1 MILFRNK
8 SLIMK
13 HKQDAKNPRRRIL
26 GLDQNDLS
34 KLNITSGLNVS
45 AEDKEGSHDTER
57 TTFVKDLSPLSKL
70 AALCQARLAEMSG
83 RSKLV
88 LASLTL
94 VLVYLAAVLAVH
106 LCYALLGWVAASLAG
121 ARAAFFSVPEVL
133 SGTAGTER
141 VKTDHNVDDLRSIVR
156 GLNSEISLLRGSVED
171 VKLRIFENEKEVNN
185 YVSKSVVIED
195 QIEQKKM
202 FEKLSRDITSLN
214 STFENSKISQI
225 KPIKNETES
234 DMKLS
239 EDVDF
244 VKKAI
249 SSLNSTSNKSTDEIL
264 QMVLDKFPDLSTIGE
279 KFRNFETRAN
289 SLEEKLNSGA
299 NISSVMEL
307 YLNNITKDLQAEVK
321 TGIEAAVNAKQPKD
335 MKVVDWASPELG
347 TVVTA
352 SPAPL
357 PVAGA
362 GAELKVLG
370 VTVWRSAAR
379 PRPGPAPA
387 PAGWRPRGRPRWCS
401 PSRGRCGCGGWSSP
415 RHPPGL
421 HRDTSPCGTITRE

>member
-1 MILFRNK
+1 
-8 SLIMK
+8 MK

-83 RSKLV
+83 RSKLL

-141 VKTDHNVDDLRSIVR
+141 VKTDHNVDELRSIVR

-321 TGIEAAVNAKQPKD
+321 TGIEAAVKAKQPKD
-335 MKVVDWASPELG
+335 KKVVDWASPELG

-370 VTVWRSAAR
+370 VTVWRSAAP
-379 PRPGPAPA
+379 PRPGPGTCWLAAQGAASLVLTFPRQVRLRRLVLTQAPTWA
-387 PAGWRPRGRPRWCS
+387 A
-401 PSRGRCGCGGWSSP
+401 P
-415 RHPPGL
+415 RHL
-421 HRDTSPCGTITRE
+421 ALWDHHT

>member
-57 TTFVKDLSPLSKL
+57 TTFAKDLSPLSKL

-83 RSKLV
+83 RSKLL

-141 VKTDHNVDDLRSIVR
+141 VKTDHNVDELRSIVR

-321 TGIEAAVNAKQPKD
+321 TGIEAAVKAKQPKD

-370 VTVWRSAAR
+370 VTVWRSAAP
-379 PRPGPAPA
+379 PRPGPGTCWLAAQGAASLVLTFPRQVRLRRLVLTQAPTWA
-387 PAGWRPRGRPRWCS
+387 A
-401 PSRGRCGCGGWSSP
+401 P
-415 RHPPGL
+415 RHL
-421 HRDTSPCGTITRE
+421 ALWDHLT

>member
-45 AEDKEGSHDTER
+45 AEDKEGSRDTER

-83 RSKLV
+83 RSKLL

-214 STFENSKISQI
+214 STFENSKRSQI

-321 TGIEAAVNAKQPKD
+321 TGIEAAVKAKQPKD
-335 MKVVDWASPELG
+335 KKVVDWASPELG

-357 PVAGA
+357 LVAGA

-370 VTVWRSAAR
+370 VTVWRSAAP
-379 PRPGPAPA
+379 PRPGPGTCWLAAQGAASLVLTFPRQVRLRRLVLTQAPTWA
-387 PAGWRPRGRPRWCS
+387 A
-401 PSRGRCGCGGWSSP
+401 P
-415 RHPPGL
+415 RHL
-421 HRDTSPCGTITRE
+421 ALWDHHT

>member
-45 AEDKEGSHDTER
+45 AEDKEGSRDTER

-83 RSKLV
+83 RSKLL

-133 SGTAGTER
+133 SGTER
-141 VKTDHNVDDLRSIVR
+141 VKTDHNVDELRSIVR

-185 YVSKSVVIED
+185 YVSK
-195 QIEQKKM
+195 
-202 FEKLSRDITSLN
+202 
-214 STFENSKISQI
+214 
-225 KPIKNETES
+225 
-234 DMKLS
+234 
-239 EDVDF
+239 
-244 VKKAI
+244 
-249 SSLNSTSNKSTDEIL
+249 
-264 QMVLDKFPDLSTIGE
+264 
-279 KFRNFETRAN
+279 
-289 SLEEKLNSGA
+289 
-299 NISSVMEL
+299 
-307 YLNNITKDLQAEVK
+307 
-321 TGIEAAVNAKQPKD
+321 
-335 MKVVDWASPELG
+335 
-347 TVVTA
+347 
-352 SPAPL
+352 
-357 PVAGA
+357 
-362 GAELKVLG
+362 
-370 VTVWRSAAR
+370 
-379 PRPGPAPA
+379 
-387 PAGWRPRGRPRWCS
+387 
-401 PSRGRCGCGGWSSP
+401 
-415 RHPPGL
+415 
-421 HRDTSPCGTITRE
+421 

>member
-1 MILFRNK
+1 
-8 SLIMK
+8 MK

-141 VKTDHNVDDLRSIVR
+141 VKTDHNVDELRSIVR

-321 TGIEAAVNAKQPKD
+321 TGIEAAVKAKQPKD

-370 VTVWRSAAR
+370 VTVWRSAAP
-379 PRPGPAPA
+379 PRRGPGTCWLAAQGAASLVLTFPRQVRLRRLVLTQAPTWA
-387 PAGWRPRGRPRWCS
+387 A
-401 PSRGRCGCGGWSSP
+401 P
-415 RHPPGL
+415 RHL
-421 HRDTSPCGTITRE
+421 AMWDHLT

>member
-1 MILFRNK
+1 
-8 SLIMK
+8 MK

-45 AEDKEGSHDTER
+45 AEDKEGSRDTER

-141 VKTDHNVDDLRSIVR
+141 VKTDHNVDELRSIVR

-214 STFENSKISQI
+214 STFENSKRSQI
-225 KPIKNETES
+225 KPIKNETRS

-321 TGIEAAVNAKQPKD
+321 TEIEAAVKAKQPKD

-362 GAELKVLG
+362 GAGAELKVLG
-370 VTVWRSAAR
+370 VTVWRSAAP
-379 PRPGPAPA
+379 PRPGPGTCWLAAQGAASLVLTFPRQVRLRRLVLTQAPTWA
-387 PAGWRPRGRPRWCS
+387 A
-401 PSRGRCGCGGWSSP
+401 P
-415 RHPPGL
+415 RHL
-421 HRDTSPCGTITRE
+421 ALWDHLT

>member
-1 MILFRNK
+1 
-8 SLIMK
+8 MK

-45 AEDKEGSHDTER
+45 AEDKEGSRDTER

-195 QIEQKKM
+195 QIEHKKM

-321 TGIEAAVNAKQPKD
+321 TEIEAAVKAKQPKD
-335 MKVVDWASPELG
+335 EKVVDWASPELG

-370 VTVWRSAAR
+370 VTVWRSAAP
-379 PRPGPAPA
+379 PRPGPGTCWLAAQGAASLVLTFPRQVRLRRLVLTQAPTWA
-387 PAGWRPRGRPRWCS
+387 A
-401 PSRGRCGCGGWSSP
+401 P
-415 RHPPGL
+415 RHL
-421 HRDTSPCGTITRE
+421 ALWDHHT

>member
-83 RSKLV
+83 RSKLL

-141 VKTDHNVDDLRSIVR
+141 VKTDHNVDELRSIVR

-370 VTVWRSAAR
+370 VTVWRSAAP
-379 PRPGPAPA
+379 PRPGPGTCWLAAQGAASLVLTFPRQVRLRRLVLTQAPTWA
-387 PAGWRPRGRPRWCS
+387 A
-401 PSRGRCGCGGWSSP
+401 P
-415 RHPPGL
+415 RHL
-421 HRDTSPCGTITRE
+421 ALWDHHT